1 MAQDIADAVKNKDQT
16 DFNMEKMNNRISNIG
31 AERIVFMKAQD
42 KIRVQIQDFEQ
53 FLDESR
59 AISDR

>member
-16 DFNMEKMNNRISNIG
+16 DFNLEKMNNRISGIG
-31 AERIVFMKAQD
+31 AERVVFMKAQD
-42 KIRVQIQDFEQ
+42 KIRMQIQGFEQ